1 MLRRT
6 TLKANKTFAT
16 TINCMDGRVQLPVIE
31 YLMKEL
37 GADYIDS
44 ITEPGPIKIL
54 SENKAVSTIE
64 SIRKR
69 VSVSVEKHLSRSI
82 AIIGH
87 HDCGGN
93 PAEREEQIEQINE
106 SCSLVQKWQPN
117 VQVYGLWVDENWT
130 VHRI

>member
-1 MLRRT
+1 MESNR
-6 TLKANKTFAT
+6 KFVT
-16 TINCMDGRVQLPVIE
+16 TINCMDGRVQLPVIK
-31 YLMKEL
+31 YLMEET
-37 GADYIDS
+37 GAYYIDN
-44 ITEPGPIKIL
+44 ITEPGPNKIL
-54 SENKAVSTIE
+54 SENIAVSTVE

-69 VSVSVEKHLSRSI
+69 VSISVEKHLSELI